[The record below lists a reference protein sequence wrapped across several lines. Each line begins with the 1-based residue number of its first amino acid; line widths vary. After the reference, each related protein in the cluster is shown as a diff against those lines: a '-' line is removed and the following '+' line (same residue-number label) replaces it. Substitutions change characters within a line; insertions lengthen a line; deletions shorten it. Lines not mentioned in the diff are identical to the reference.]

1 MSCRDALG
9 AGALAAL
16 VVLGGVLCLLYL
28 ARVHYLGRLIR
39 DRMAERMQERERIA
53 RDLHDTLIQGVQGL
67 IMQFQSVAD
76 HLAHDPAA
84 QAVLVPALDRA
95 EEMLV
100 EGRERVKGLRRLED
114 RHLRRQLQRVID
126 KQLTTARVSLTI
138 KGTVRPLQPDIADDI
153 VAIAGEA
160 LCNAV
165 RHAQA
170 KAIEIQVEYGAR
182 ALVLFVSDDG
192 IGIATPDAED
202 RAALTK
208 GHYGLIGMRERAR
221 RIGATFAIESE
232 PGLGTL
238 VRLSVPARLAYI
250 A

>member
-1 MSCRDALG
+1 MQNDTGQPPRR
-9 AGALAAL
+9 
-16 VVLGGVLCLLYL
+16 LLNPEGL
-28 ARVHYLGRLIR
+28 RL
-39 DRMAERMQERERIA
+39 
-53 RDLHDTLIQGVQGL
+53 
-67 IMQFQSVAD
+67 
-76 HLAHDPAA
+76 LAHPMRLRI
-84 QAVLVPALDRA
+84 QA
-95 EEMLV
+95 
-100 EGRERVKGLRRLED
+100 
-114 RHLRRQLQRVID
+114 QLQRVID

-138 KGTVRPLQPDIADDI
+138 KGTVRPLQPDIADEI

-170 KAIEIQVEYGAR
+170 QAIEIQVEYGAR

-192 IGIATPDAED
+192 TGIATPEAED

-232 PGLGTL
+232 HGLGTL